1 MLYIRFTPFFRLQKG
16 WIVMGKDLN
25 GKELGRGLSQR
36 PDGAYMARYV
46 DRYKKRQ
53 TFYGRDL
60 KALRKKLEKARY
72 ESEYGMFVTGA
83 NITVS
88 EWFEEYLKIYKEGKV
103 KDTTLYRIRQT
114 YTPCKTDTLGMMKLQ
129 DVRGVHIQLL
139 INAMHEKGNTHG
151 TLNLLKSLLN
161 DMFKKAIGNGYM
173 IINPC
178 DSVVLPKKVKYEQRF
193 LTEEEQEMF
202 LDVAKE
208 YYHYDIFC
216 ANLSMG
222 ARIGEVLGL
231 KWSDID
237 FENKTIH
244 IQRTLHY
251 AKLKDDD
258 QCHFFFTSPKTESS
272 DRIIPLLAETEVI
285 FKRVRRKQLRNRMLF
300 ASVWNQ
306 EPPFEDMVFTTQQ
319 GAPVR
324 YGDVNR
330 TIKTVVLKANLQE
343 EETAKF
349 EDREPR
355 ELKGFS
361 PHCFRH
367 TFITRC
373 KKRGI
378 PYETIKPYVGHSKE
392 EMTAYYDHNKPEVDY
407 ENLKKI
413 SFVNVV

>member
-1 MLYIRFTPFFRLQKG
+1 MLYIRFTPFFRLKKG
-16 WIVMGKDLN
+16 WTVMGKDIR

-36 PDGAYMARYV
+36 PDGTYMARYV
-46 DRYKKRQ
+46 NRYGKRQ
-53 TFYGRDL
+53 TFYGKDL
-60 KALRKKLEKARY
+60 KSLRKKLEKARY
-72 ESEYGMFVTGA
+72 ESEQGIFATGV

-88 EWFEEYLKIYKEGKV
+88 DWFEEYLRLYKEGKV

-114 YTPCKTDTLGMMKLQ
+114 YSPCKRDVLGMMKLQ
-129 DVRGVHIQLL
+129 DIRAVHVQQL
-139 INAMHEKGNTHG
+139 INNMHECGNTYG
-151 TLNLLKSLLN
+151 TIRLLKSLLN
-161 DMFKKAIGNGYM
+161 EMFKKAIGNGYM
-173 IINPC
+173 IVNPC
-178 DSVVLPKKVKYEQRF
+178 DAVVLPKKVKYEQRF

-202 LDVAKE
+202 FDVAKE

-251 AKLKDDD
+251 AKVNDEE

-272 DRIIPLLAETEVI
+272 DRAIPLLPETEAI
-285 FKRVRRKQLRNRMLF
+285 FKRVRRKQLRNKMLY
-300 ASVWNQ
+300 ASTWKQ
-306 EPPFEDMVFTTQQ
+306 ESPFEDMVFTSQQ

-330 TIKTVVLKANLQE
+330 TIKTVIMKVNLQE
-343 EETAKF
+343 EEFAKF
-349 EDREPR
+349 EGREPR
-355 ELKGFS
+355 ILEAFS

-373 KKRGI
+373 KKNGV
-378 PYETIKPYVGHSKE
+378 PYETIKPYVGHSRE
-392 EMTAYYDHNKPEVDY
+392 EMTAYYDHNKPEMDY
-407 ENLKKI
+407 ESLKKVSI
-413 SFVNVV
+413 VGVV

>member
-1 MLYIRFTPFFRLQKG
+1 
-16 WIVMGKDLN
+16 MGKDLN

-60 KALRKKLEKARY
+60 KSLRKKLEKARY
-72 ESEYGMFVTGA
+72 ESEYGMFVTGV

-88 EWFEEYLKIYKEGKV
+88 EWFEEYLKLYKEGKV

-114 YTPCKTDTLGMMKLQ
+114 YAPCKADVLGMMKLQ
-129 DVRGVHIQLL
+129 DVRGVHVQQL
-139 INAMHEKGNTHG
+139 INVMHEKGNTWG

-161 DMFKKAIGNGYM
+161 EMFKKAIGNGYM
-173 IINPC
+173 VINPC
-178 DSVVLPKKVKYEQRF
+178 DSVSLPKKVKYEQRY

-202 LDVAKE
+202 LEVAKE

-216 ANLSMG
+216 ANLSTG

-251 AKLKDDD
+251 AKLTADE

-272 DRIIPLLAETEVI
+272 DRIIPLLPETEAI
-285 FKRVRRKQLRNRMLF
+285 FKRVRRKQMRNRMLF

-306 EPPFEDMVFTTQQ
+306 EPPFDNMVFTTQQ
-319 GAPVR
+319 GVPVR

-343 EETAKF
+343 EEIAKF
-349 EDREPR
+349 EEREPF

-392 EMTAYYDHNKPEVDY
+392 EMTAYYDHNKPEIDY

>member
-1 MLYIRFTPFFRLQKG
+1 
-16 WIVMGKDLN
+16 MGKSLN
-25 GKELGRGLSQR
+25 GKELGKGISQR
-36 PDGAYMARYV
+36 PDGTYMARYV

-53 TFYGRDL
+53 TFYGKDL

-72 ESEYGMFVTGA
+72 ESEYGMFVTGV
-83 NITVS
+83 NITVTD
-88 EWFEEYLKIYKEGKV
+88 WFEEYLRIYKEGKV

-114 YTPCKTDTLGMMKLQ
+114 YTPCKVDTLGMMKLQ
-129 DVRGVHIQLL
+129 DVRAIHVQQL
-139 INAMHEKGNTHG
+139 INALDEKGNTYG

-161 DMFKKAIGNGYM
+161 EMFKKAIGNGYM

-178 DSVVLPKKVKYEQRF
+178 DSVVLPKKVRYEQRF
-193 LTEEEQEMF
+193 LTEAEQEMF

-222 ARIGEVLGL
+222 ARIGEILGL

-251 AKLKDDD
+251 SKVTDEEP
-258 QCHFFFTSPKTESS
+258 CHFFFTTPKTETS
-272 DRIIPLLAETEVI
+272 DRIIPLLPETEVI
-285 FKRVRRKQLRNRMLF
+285 FKRVRKKQLRNRMLF
-300 ASVWNQ
+300 ASEWKQ
-306 EPPFEDMVFTTQQ
+306 EIPFEDMVFTSKQ

-330 TIKTVVLKANLQE
+330 TIKSVVLKVNLQE
-343 EETAKF
+343 EQMAKF
-349 EDREPR
+349 EQREPR
-355 ELKGFS
+355 VLDGFS

-373 KKRGI
+373 KKKGI
-378 PYETIKPYVGHSKE
+378 PYETIKSYVGHSRE
-392 EMTAYYDHNKPEVDY
+392 EMTAYYDHNKPEIDY
-407 ENLKKI
+407 ENLKKVSI
-413 SFVNVV
+413 VGVV

>member
-1 MLYIRFTPFFRLQKG
+1 MLYVRFTPFFHSDERM
-16 WIVMGKDLN
+16 VNMGKDLN
-25 GKELGRGLSQR
+25 GKELGRGISQR
-36 PDGAYMARYV
+36 PDGTYMARYV

-60 KALRKKLEKARY
+60 KTLRRKLEKARY
-72 ESEYGMFVTGA
+72 ESEQGLLVAGA

-88 EWFEEYLKIYKEGKV
+88 EWFEEYLKLYKEGKV

-114 YTPCKTDTLGMMKLQ
+114 FSPCKNDMVGMLKLQ
-129 DVRGVHIQLL
+129 EIRAIHIQQL
-139 INAMHEKGNTHG
+139 INTLHEKGNTYG

-161 DMFKKAIGNGYM
+161 EMFKKAIGNGYM
-173 IINPC
+173 MINPC
-178 DSVVLPKKVKYEQRF
+178 DAVVLPKKVKYEQRF

-251 AKLKDDD
+251 AKVSDDE
-258 QCHFFFTSPKTESS
+258 QCHFFFTSPKTETS
-272 DRIIPLLAETEVI
+272 DRIIPLLPETEAI

-300 ASVWNQ
+300 ASAWQQ
-306 EPPFEDMVFTTQQ
+306 EEPFEDMVFTSQQ

-330 TIKTVVLKANLQE
+330 TIKTVVLKVNLQE
-343 EETAKF
+343 EEIAKF
-349 EDREPR
+349 EGREPR

-373 KKRGI
+373 KKNGV
-378 PYETIKPYVGHSKE
+378 PYETIKPYVGHSRE
-392 EMTAYYDHNKPEVDY
+392 EMTAYYDHNKPEIDY
-407 ENLKKI
+407 ENLKAI
-413 SFVNVV
+413 SILGVV